1 MHNIHSL
8 ERRWVKYKIKFF
20 LPHIIILFF
29 AIVLIITLFFIFNSK
44 NENKRL
50 NEKESIQKEKY
61 VQDYKETLE
70 ENISIKKE
78 VAKTSIKQEK
88 VINSTKNDEIKKEN
102 KKVVLTPSF
111 DFMKKLR
118 TDSIHSYDSKQVE
131 QYTQTAIKS
140 KEDKLDPRQE
150 KILNKGLNT
159 INNSQ
164 KPQID
169 IKMKED
175 RSDVEDVIKRFK
187 KNNNPAL
194 SLFVAKKYYQY
205 KDYQKAYNYALITN
219 EINNE
224 IEESWIIFAK
234 SLVKLN
240 KRKKAVQTL
249 TRYVNHSGSG
259 NAKVLLDNIKSGKFK

>member
-1 MHNIHSL
+1 MHNISSL
-8 ERRWVKYKIKFF
+8 ERQWVKYKIKFF
-20 LPHIIILFF
+20 LPYIIIFLF
-29 AIVLIITLFFIFNSK
+29 AIILIVTLSFILISKDQNKKLDENIIQEKYVQVNKEVEEENISTKNKVVEKAIQQTQIVDSIEK
-44 NENKRL
+44 NENK
-50 NEKESIQKEKY
+50 KI
-61 VQDYKETLE
+61 
-70 ENISIKKE
+70 
-78 VAKTSIKQEK
+78 
-88 VINSTKNDEIKKEN
+88 
-102 KKVVLTPSF
+102 VLTPSF

-131 QYTQTAIKS
+131 QYTQTTINT
-140 KEDKLDPRQE
+140 KEDKLNPIQE
-150 KILNKGLNT
+150 EILNKDLNT
-159 INNSQ
+159 INNNQ

-175 RSDVEDVIKRFK
+175 RSDVKDVIKRFK